1 MSDLMNGGPFEE
13 CVPDDAPSSRRDE
26 AAAGWYGG
34 CKPPP
39 DGDWTNTLGERRP
52 PAKWDTFSWLSV
64 RTLLSSAN
72 DVLAKRAPMI
82 IRDRRRRYVAAQ
94 RAAGAE
100 RADHGPA
107 TQPGLGSFAP
117 DFVVDW
123 TQLQDPR
130 FLVVGDP
137 GEADASQYAVI
148 EPLLNVH
155 ECGVAWN
162 DGPCKKSDFMVVM
175 SDVIYPAGD
184 VNDYI
189 NGFYIPFRKYDRPIY
204 ALPGNHDWYD
214 GLSGFMFHHC
224 AAEPLPHLRL
234 SLAGRSLGDRLVRA
248 LWQRANRPDR
258 DRLAPYVHERRLE
271 TLKRADDETPDP
283 RTPPR
288 PVQPAPYFAIELE
301 QLVLVAIDTGVGG
314 ELDAEQGHWLKR
326 VSALP
331 KHKVLLTGKPIWSR
345 GTYRPGE
352 IVWDG
357 DAPKTARSETVDDI
371 VRDPGHR
378 YVAAI
383 GGDTH
388 NFQRYPVRVED
399 GRTIQYVVAG
409 GGGAYLASTHTIPAI
424 GHPPPADHAA
434 PCEEDEFRCYPLRGD
449 SLALFCRRAGPL
461 LFKALVSALLVVAA
475 AAALVVWVVD
485 VDDHRRLAAVGA
497 AGGLVGLV
505 ALVGLAVV
513 MAGRIR
519 PPGAVGYA
527 CLVAVAAGGVVAVL
541 LALDDVAVTTAAV
554 VALAVPIAAA
564 LVLLIAYVGRG
575 SLATLAPDA
584 LGVAAL
590 LALAPALWAPYG
602 QSGAIDALLYAV
614 APALAALVLVPL
626 VGRLR
631 RTNLPSTGAV
641 YRGLVAV
648 LWLGLAT
655 VVADRFGE
663 PWMLWWLLVAV
674 GLGVLV
680 GYGVPR
686 LGPGRRRVLYPRY
699 DTIGAGTTAAVGL
712 SVGALS
718 LVGLE
723 ALSGATAPAAV
734 ATTVAAVLG
743 AIAVSGALVLLLWLR
758 LINPRTLWYLRR
770 GEISPAQ
777 ASRFVASKLPGVVSA
792 IRQGRH
798 DPPEPRRNGMAN
810 AVFRLGTWVSAL
822 ADTNDPPFYK
832 NFLSVEVADDEL
844 QIRCWGVTGYA
855 DPERSPSLEDCIRI
869 PLAPIAADDAQLND
883 PHTIASNN
891 QC

>member
-1 MSDLMNGGPFEE
+1 MNGGPPEE
-13 CVPDDAPSSRRDE
+13 CVSESAPSSRRDE

-34 CKPPP
+34 CEPP
-39 DGDWTNTLGERRP
+39 DGEWTERLGERKR

-64 RTLLSSAN
+64 RRLLESAN
-72 DVLAKRAPMI
+72 DVLAKRAPTI

-100 RADHGPA
+100 RRGHGPTA
-107 TQPGLGSFAP
+107 ISGLGTFAP

-123 TQLQDPR
+123 TQLQEPR

-148 EPLLNVH
+148 EPLLAVH
-155 ECGVAWN
+155 DFLVPWD
-162 DGPCKKSDFMVVM
+162 DGRDKKSDFMVVL

-184 VNDYI
+184 VNDYV
-189 NGFYIPFRKYDRPIY
+189 NGFYIPFREYDRPIY

-234 SLAGRSLGDRLVRA
+234 SLSGRSLGDRVLRA
-248 LWQRANRPDR
+248 LWQRASRPDR
-258 DRLAPYVHERRLE
+258 DRLAPYIHKRRLE
-271 TLKRADDETPDP
+271 SLKRADDEAPDP
-283 RTPPR
+283 HTPPR
-288 PVQPAPYFAIELE
+288 PVQPAPYFAIELA
-301 QLVLVAIDTGVGG
+301 QLVLVAIDTGVSG

-326 VSALP
+326 VSAGP
-331 KHKVLLTGKPIWSR
+331 KPKVLLTGKPIWSR
-345 GTYRPGE
+345 GGYRPGE
-352 IVWDG
+352 IVSG
-357 DAPKTARSETVDDI
+357 PDAPETARSETVDDI
-371 VRDPGHR
+371 VRDPDHH

-461 LFKALVSALLVVAA
+461 LFKTLVSALLVVAA
-475 AAALVVWVVD
+475 AAALVAWLVD
-485 VDDHRRLAAVGA
+485 VDDHHRLAAVGA

-505 ALVGLAVV
+505 LLVGLVV
-513 MAGRIR
+513 VLAGRIG
-519 PPGAVGYA
+519 PLGVVGYA
-527 CLVAVAAGGVVAVL
+527 CFVAVAAGAVVAAL
-541 LALDDVAVTTAAV
+541 LALDDAAVTIAAV
-554 VALAVPIAAA
+554 VALAVPIATA

-575 SLATLAPDA
+575 SLATLAPDV
-584 LGVAAL
+584 LPVVAL

-602 QSGAIDALLYAV
+602 QSPAIDALLYAV

-631 RTNLPSTGAV
+631 RHNLASTGAV
-641 YRGLVAV
+641 YRGLVVV
-648 LWLGLAT
+648 LWLGLAAIM
-655 VVADRFGE
+655 ADRFGE
-663 PWMLWWLLVAV
+663 RWTLWWLLVVV
-674 GLGVLV
+674 GLGILV

-686 LGPGRRRVLYPRY
+686 LGPGRRRVLQPRH
-699 DTIGAGTTAAVGL
+699 DTVGPGAAAAVGL
-712 SVGALS
+712 SVAALS

-723 ALSGATAPAAV
+723 ALAGATAPAAV
-734 ATTVAAVLG
+734 AATVAAVVG
-743 AIAVSGALVLLLWLR
+743 AVAVCGAVVLLLWLG
-758 LINPRTLWYLRR
+758 LINPRTLWYLRK

-777 ASRFVASKLPGVVSA
+777 AGRFVASKLAGVASP
-792 IRQGRH
+792 IRLGRH
-798 DPPEPRRNGMAN
+798 DPREPRRNGMAN
-810 AVFRLGTWVSAL
+810 AVFRLGTFVSAL

-832 NFLSVEVADDEL
+832 CFLSIEVADDEL

-855 DPERSPSLEDCIRI
+855 DTKRSPSLEDCIRI
-869 PLAPIAADDAQLND
+869 ALAPSAADAQVND
-883 PHTIASNN
+883 LHTIGSHN